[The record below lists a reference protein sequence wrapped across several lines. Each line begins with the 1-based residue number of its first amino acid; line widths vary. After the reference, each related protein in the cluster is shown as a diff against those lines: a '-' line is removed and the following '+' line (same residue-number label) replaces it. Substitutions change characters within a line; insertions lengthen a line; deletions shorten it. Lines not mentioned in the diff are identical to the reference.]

1 MDLPAYARAVL
12 GGPDFIARKA
22 AGSAHDPQQ
31 RWLLRRPRELR
42 RAFLRDVVEGGEDQE
57 RWMLLQHDEVCR
69 SFVEEVL
76 SVADEPDRQ
85 AIWLLQQPRGVR
97 ESYVRDVLSA

>member
-1 MDLPAYARAVL
+1 M
-12 GGPDFIARKA
+12 
-22 AGSAHDPQQ
+22 
-31 RWLLRRPRELR
+31 LRRPRELR
-42 RAFLRDVVEGGEDQE
+42 RSYLREVVEGGEDQE

-76 SVADEPDRQ
+76 SVAPAPDRQ
-85 AIWLLQQPRGVR
+85 AIWLLRQPRGVR